1 MSSRSGRWCSS
12 RSRRALPP
20 RTRCP
25 ARGERYPSR
34 PVPVV
39 HADQPVLG
47 QPFQDAGKNSFGGL
61 RRPSGPQRTRW
72 HGQRAGGTGAT
83 PRPHSCPSFGCEN
96 ATSPSDEQCTARRRR
111 ASARRPPD
119 TTHTCLRWARAA
131 GVFFRSDFRGA
142 LFTARKNKQVRGSS
156 SDSHACKPTG
166 APENYSE
173 PAVLASD
180 CVSDS

>member
-1 MSSRSGRWCSS
+1 MEDTERTRGGGSAPIAPSKIRSRATTYVVPSASSRSGVPVCRKKYW
-12 RSRRALPP
+12 RRAE
-20 RTRCP
+20 
-25 ARGERYPSR
+25 A
-34 PVPVV
+34 
-39 HADQPVLG
+39 A
-47 QPFQDAGKNSFGGL
+47 
-61 RRPSGPQRTRW
+61 QRTPADPLARPE
-72 HGQRAGGTGAT
+72 RAGGTGAT
-83 PRPHSCPSFGCEN
+83 PPAHSCPSFGCEN
-96 ATSPSDEQCTARRRR
+96 ATSPSDEQRTVRRRR

-142 LFTARKNKQVRGSS
+142 LFTARKNAGVRGSS
-156 SDSHACKPTG
+156 SDSHAYKPTG

>member
-1 MSSRSGRWCSS
+1 MRGRNHGP
-12 RSRRALPP
+12 RRTL
-20 RTRCP
+20 RRGRRHVTRASC
-25 ARGERYPSR
+25 A
-34 PVPVV
+34 
-39 HADQPVLG
+39 ACQPILG

-72 HGQRAGGTGAT
+72 HGQRAGDTGAT
-83 PRPHSCPSFGCEN
+83 PHPHSCPSFGCEN
-96 ATSPSDEQCTARRRR
+96 ATSPSDEQCTVRRRR

-119 TTHTCLRWARAA
+119 TTHPCLRWARAA

-142 LFTARKNKQVRGSS
+142 LFTPRKNAEVRGSS